1 MVLER
6 RGAGAMLVL
15 TILFILSAC
24 GLLAFK
30 DGAFDVGTAA
40 FGIGAALLMLLGWL
54 ARHPYGW
61 QDGLNEIRARLSGFL
76 YRR

>member
-24 GLLAFK
+24 GLLAFRN
-30 DGAFDVGTAA
+30 GAFNTDIAL
-40 FGIGAALLMLLGWL
+40 FGLGASLLILLGYNL
-54 ARHPYGW
+54 ASVIFRHIDRITLVICY
-61 QDGLNEIRARLSGFL
+61 
-76 YRR
+76 